1 MPSFKGKF
9 MKQKMRILIVED
21 EGIQAMAL
29 EETLERN
36 GYTIAGIADHGL
48 EALEM
53 VVHDLV
59 DLVIM
64 DVNIKGSWDG
74 IETAKQILGVKRIP
88 FIFLTAYMD
97 EVTQQ
102 RAEETNPVAFLNK
115 PYQEAKLLLAV
126 EMGLKRS
133 EFLQIKL

>member
-1 MPSFKGKF
+1 

-36 GYTIAGIADHGL
+36 GYIVAGIADHGL

-53 VVHDLV
+53 IVHDSI

-64 DVNIKGSWDG
+64 DVNIKGNWDG
-74 IETAKQILGVKRIP
+74 IETAKQILVIKKIP

-97 EVTQQ
+97 EITHQ

-115 PYQEAKLLLAV
+115 PYQEAKLLSAV
-126 EMGLKRS
+126 ELGLKRS
-133 EFLQIKL
+133 ELLQMKM

>member
-1 MPSFKGKF
+1 ME
-9 MKQKMRILIVED
+9 QKMRILIVED

-36 GYTIAGIADHGL
+36 GYTVAGIADHGL

-53 VVHDLV
+53 VIYESV

-64 DVNIKGSWDG
+64 DVNIKGDWDG
-74 IETAKQILGVKRIP
+74 IETAKQILVVKKVP

-97 EVTQQ
+97 EVTHQ
-102 RAEETNPVAFLNK
+102 RAEETTPVAFLNK
-115 PYQEAKLLLAV
+115 PYQEAKLISAV
-126 EMGLKRS
+126 ELGLKRA
-133 EFLQIKL
+133 ELLQMKM